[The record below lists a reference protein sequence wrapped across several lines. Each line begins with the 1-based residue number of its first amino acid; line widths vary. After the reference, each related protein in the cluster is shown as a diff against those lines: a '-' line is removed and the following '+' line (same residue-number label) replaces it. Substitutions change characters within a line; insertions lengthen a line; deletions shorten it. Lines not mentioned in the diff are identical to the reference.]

1 MKRHKM
7 SQFNSRNGK
16 KIINAFVGVSDV
28 DSDDSADEWF
38 ETTHNQPAV
47 RKCATKL
54 VEKSKV
60 ILRKKKM
67 DAGEK
72 AEKEQKYVVPKIE
85 NGIGNA
91 VKNENNPSLAPS
103 SNASDGIEAEA
114 DKVNTFLPTI
124 HI

>member
-7 SQFNSRNGK
+7 SQFKSKNGK
-16 KIINAFVGVSDV
+16 KIKNAFVRVRDV

-38 ETTHNQPAV
+38 ETTDTV
-47 RKCATKL
+47 RKCASKL

-72 AEKEQKYVVPKIE
+72 AEKGHKYVVPKIE
-85 NGIGNA
+85 NGVRNA
-91 VKNENNPSLAPS
+91 IKNEN
-103 SNASDGIEAEA
+103 IAEA
-114 DKVNTFLPTI
+114 DKVNTHLRPFTF
-124 HI
+124 H

>member
-7 SQFNSRNGK
+7 SQFKSKNGK
-16 KIINAFVGVSDV
+16 KIKNSFVRVRDV

-38 ETTHNQPAV
+38 ETTDAV
-47 RKCATKL
+47 RKCASKL

-72 AEKEQKYVVPKIE
+72 AEKEHKFVVPKIE
-85 NGIGNA
+85 NGVRNA
-91 VKNENNPSLAPS
+91 VKNENIAS
-103 SNASDGIEAEA
+103 SPQNSHASDGFEAEA
-114 DKVNTFLPTI
+114 DKVNTHLRPFTF
-124 HI
+124 H